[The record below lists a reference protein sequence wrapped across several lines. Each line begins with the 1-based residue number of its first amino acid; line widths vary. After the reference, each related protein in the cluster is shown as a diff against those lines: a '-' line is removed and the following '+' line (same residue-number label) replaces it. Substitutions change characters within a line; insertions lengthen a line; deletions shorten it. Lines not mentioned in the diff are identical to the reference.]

1 METLLKTL
9 ESKSRIQ
16 YQDCDPFNHLN
27 NSKYIDY
34 MIGARTEQL
43 LDQYGLN
50 ISELAYKYKIGWVTG
65 QTQISYL
72 YPALWMEA
80 VTIETK
86 LIQYSDHSLLID
98 ALMWDEN
105 KTKLKAIMWVK
116 LIHFDIKTQKSIK
129 HSDDLIK
136 LFSEIHYPLE
146 YTTSFDE
153 RVKSLKQIN

>member
-1 METLLKTL
+1 LLKTL

-16 YQDCDPFNHLN
+16 FQDCDPFNHLN

-43 LDQYGLN
+43 LDEYGLN
-50 ISELAYKYKIGWVTG
+50 VSELAYKYKIGWVTG
-65 QTQISYL
+65 QTKISYL

-98 ALMWDEN
+98 SLMWDE
-105 KTKLKAIMWVK
+105 K
-116 LIHFDIKTQKSIK
+116 
-129 HSDDLIK
+129 
-136 LFSEIHYPLE
+136 
-146 YTTSFDE
+146 
-153 RVKSLKQIN
+153 